1 MAEVLAVKIAQVAQ
15 LVLSNGLM
23 IETAIRKKVI
33 PSVTVSKL
41 GPIGDDVGNKK
52 HHGGV
57 DKALFFNGQK
67 TLEKLTALL
76 GLDYDYLQDSRFGE
90 NFVVSELDE
99 DSVCIGDQFQIGDV
113 IVEVSQPRKPC
124 NTLSQ
129 NTEVAETRK
138 VTVEQGLVGW
148 YVRVLQ
154 TGEIRTGDSLT
165 LLKHPYPAMTVATVH
180 RLLSQPAK
188 TLDKAVLTQALDC
201 PALAE
206 AYKSTLRKQAE
217 KLAQHS
223 NESAFFNT
231 PEF

>member
-23 IETAIRKKVI
+23 IETAIRKKAV

-99 DSVCIGDQFQIGDV
+99 TNVCAGDHYQIGDV
-113 IVEVSQPRKPC
+113 ILEVSQPRKPC
-124 NTLSQ
+124 ERLSL
-129 NTEVAETRK
+129 NSECEETQKIVR
-138 VTVEQGLVGW
+138 EQGLTGW
-148 YVRVLQ
+148 YVRVVQ
-154 TGEIRTGDSLT
+154 TGVCKKGDKIHRLQR
-165 LLKHPYPAMTVATVH
+165 PYPDLNIMHLNQLAAQKPTEVMRAE
-180 RLLSQPAK
+180 LE
-188 TLDKAVLTQALDC
+188 KALACEV
-201 PALAE
+201 LAE
-206 AYKSTLRKQAE
+206 AFKRTLRTQ
-217 KLAQHS
+217 LS
-223 NESAFFNT
+223 RI
-231 PEF
+231 